1 LKDTVWIEDYR
12 PKSLNDVV
20 GQEQVTKYLKEYVKN
35 KKIPH
40 LLFSGP
46 PGVGK
51 TTCAQALAREIYG
64 KDWRSYYIE
73 MNASD
78 ERKLQDIRD
87 KVKRYAETATIG
99 QDYKI
104 IFMDEVDHLDWQ
116 AQPPLRTIIE
126 KNSSRCR
133 FILSC
138 NYPNKLIDPL
148 IDRCVTF
155 RFKKIKP
162 KPMQLFIK
170 KVAKEHKIDITDS
183 ASYLL
188 ATLSDG
194 SMRKA
199 LNTLQKIALAN
210 VEKIND
216 DVIYDAFC
224 YVDDG
229 FVKNLLTIIDKGD
242 LNKADEYMDALLYDR
257 GYEPKEIIEALRR
270 LIKDSEVL
278 RVSYKVQALKL
289 LGDFAYRIDS
299 GASSDLQLK
308 TYVVCLLDI
317 YRRNEK

>member
-12 PKSLNDVV
+12 PKTLDEVV
-20 GQEQVTKYLKEYVKN
+20 GQEQVTKYLKEYAKN

-51 TTCAQALAREIYG
+51 TTCAQALAKEIYG
-64 KDWRSYYIE
+64 EHWRDYYIE

-138 NYPNKLIDPL
+138 NYPNKLIEPL
-148 IDRCVTF
+148 IDRCVAF

-162 KPMQLFIK
+162 KPMQLLVE
-170 KVAKEHKIDITDS
+170 KVAKEHDIKITSS

-188 ATLSDG
+188 ATLSNG

-199 LNTLQKIALAN
+199 LNTLQKISLAN
-210 VEKIND
+210 IKDIND
-216 DVIYDAFC
+216 DVVYDAFC

-229 FVKNLLTIIDKGD
+229 FVNNLLGYIDKGD
-242 LNKADEYMDALLYDR
+242 LKKADEYMDALLYDR
-257 GYEPKEIIEALRR
+257 AYEPKEIIESLRR
-270 LIKDSEVL
+270 LIKDSEALKVN
-278 RVSYKVQALKL
+278 YKIQALKL
-289 LGDFAYRIDS
+289 LGDFAFRIDS
-299 GASSDLQLK
+299 GASTDVQLK
-308 TYVVCLLDI
+308 TYVVCLLDL
-317 YRRNEK
+317 YRRNAE